1 MNGGWRFPII
11 ATVVSIALVGTYA
24 ALGGTDYSPTP
35 VADPCAPRTP
45 PTTGTETAEV
55 VQRVVLIGVDRAAC
69 SLGTSREELVLA
81 LRSPDDLEE
90 LARREGRE
98 RSELEQSVR
107 DGLVGA
113 VDAAVAE
120 DVLPDR
126 IAGVVRFAARSLP
139 LGLLLTLLRG
149 LDQVIGA

>member
-1 MNGGWRFPII
+1 VSAGWRVPLLAAI
-11 ATVVSIALVGTYA
+11 ASIALVGAYA

-81 LRSPDDLEE
+81 LRSPDDLEA
-90 LARREGRE
+90 LARREGRD

-113 VDAAVAE
+113 VDAAVSE
-120 DVLPDR
+120 GVLSDR

-149 LDQVIGA
+149 LDQVVGA